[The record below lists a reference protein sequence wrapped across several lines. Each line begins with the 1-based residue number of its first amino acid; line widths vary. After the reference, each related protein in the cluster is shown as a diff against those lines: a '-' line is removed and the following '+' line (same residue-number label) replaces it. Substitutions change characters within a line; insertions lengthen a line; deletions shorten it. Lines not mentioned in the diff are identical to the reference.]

1 MSGNVTTKQLKVI
14 NYITNLI
21 EEKNLS
27 AGEKIDTEVN
37 IAKILD
43 VTRTTVREATR
54 HLLDEGL
61 VYRVRK
67 SGLHVGSFERNINL
81 TGKFNVISH
90 FDYQAKKQG
99 YKGSRKVLSASIIP
113 VPSEEL
119 ASLLKLKRSDFVYK
133 IVRLMF
139 FDDIPV
145 SIEFTLIP
153 ANLFDQFEFSQLEIS
168 KFGYIEEITGK
179 KVKKRIQNIMAMNVD
194 DKNIEDS
201 LNIVKNTALLKL
213 EEVTY
218 LEDDTPCEQNTSFIK
233 AEYHPIQNIIERR
246 L

>member
-1 MSGNVTTKQLKVI
+1 MSGNVTIKQQQVI

-27 AGEKIDTEVN
+27 MGEKIDTEVN

-67 SGLHVGSFERNINL
+67 SGLHVGSSERNINL

-99 YKGSRKVLSASIIP
+99 YKGSRKVLSASIVP
-113 VPSEEL
+113 VPNEQI
-119 ASLLKLKRSDFVYK
+119 ANSLGLKRTDFVYK

-153 ANLFDQFEFSQLEIS
+153 TNLFNQFEFSQLEIS
-168 KFGYIEEITGK
+168 KFGYIEEMTGK
-179 KVKKRIQNIMAMNVD
+179 KVKKRIQNIMAINIDDEKVETSLNVD
-194 DKNIEDS
+194 KN
-201 LNIVKNTALLKL
+201 KALLKL
-213 EEVTY
+213 EEITY
-218 LEDDTPCEQNTSFIK
+218 LEDDTPCEHNVSYIK

>member
-1 MSGNVTTKQLKVI
+1 MSGNITIKQQKVI
-14 NYITNLI
+14 NYITRLI
-21 EEKNLS
+21 EEKNLA

-54 HLLDEGL
+54 HLLEEGL
-61 VYRVRK
+61 IYRVRK

-113 VPSEEL
+113 VPNEQIANS
-119 ASLLKLKRSDFVYK
+119 LKLKRTDFVYK

-153 ANLFDQFEFSQLEIS
+153 TYLFNQFEFSQLEIS
-168 KFGYIEEITGK
+168 KFGYIEEMTGK
-179 KVKKRIQNIMAMNVD
+179 KVKKRIQNIMAININDEKVEMPLQVE
-194 DKNIEDS
+194 KN
-201 LNIVKNTALLKL
+201 KALLKL
-213 EEVTY
+213 EEITY
-218 LEDDTPCEQNTSFIK
+218 LEDDIPCEHNVSYIK
-233 AEYHPIQNIIERR
+233 AEYHPIQYIIERR